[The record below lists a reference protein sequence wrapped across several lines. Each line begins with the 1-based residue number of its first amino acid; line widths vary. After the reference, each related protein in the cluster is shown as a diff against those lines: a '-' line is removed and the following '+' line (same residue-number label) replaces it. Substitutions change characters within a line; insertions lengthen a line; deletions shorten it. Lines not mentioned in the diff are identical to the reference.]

1 MKFRKDFVTNSSS
14 SSYICEITGDTR
26 ETYNGELESSGL
38 IQCVNEHVF
47 DDSYVIDNFTL
58 DQWKKDFID
67 LANKYIEENL
77 SSIESRK
84 TYNTDEEQ
92 KEYEQTITEDNKG
105 LRKNIEDVKLLKSK
119 KEIDDFYEQTEVFE
133 EIESDLG
140 SNILFKCQCPICSMK
155 IASKSDYKRYVNK
168 IYKLNEEKIKSEILN
183 KFKTYEELENFLN
196 EKD

>member
-14 SSYICEITGDTR
+14 SSYICEITGETR

-38 IQCVNEHVF
+38 IQCVNEHIF
-47 DDSYVIDNFTL
+47 GDGYALNDFTL
-58 DQWKKDFID
+58 AQWKKDFID
-67 LANKYIEENL
+67 LANKYIKENL
-77 SSIESRK
+77 SSIESGK
-84 TYNTDEEQ
+84 TYNTDDEQ
-92 KEYEQTITEDNKG
+92 NQYKQAREEDNNR
-105 LRKNIEDVKLLKSK
+105 LRKDIEDVKLLKSK
-119 KEIDDFYEQTEVFE
+119 KEIDDFYEQTGVFE
-133 EIESDLG
+133 EIAGDLG

-183 KFKTYEELENFLN
+183 KFKTYEEFENFLN